1 MGFRSNYVDEINS
14 LLMMKRFDGD
24 VQESLHIP
32 EHKFKKISEKFNYAI
47 KTVYTN
53 HIEKDIK
60 MFHIILSLQNYFDM
74 QWLIDNVLDNDNIK
88 IVSDEM
94 HEEYNIKYHITKK
107 KKKICPEKK
116 ETETK

>member
-14 LLMMKRFDGD
+14 LLMEKRFDGD

-32 EHKFKKISEKFNYAI
+32 EHKFKKISEKFNYVL

-53 HIEKDIK
+53 HIEEDIK

-74 QWLIDNVLDNDNIK
+74 QWLTDNVLDNDNRK

-94 HEEYNIKYHITKK
+94 HEEYNIKYIPKK
-107 KKKICPEKK
+107 KKKICPAKK
-116 ETETK
+116 EIETK